1 MAELFATRNMQIAIT
16 VAGILAIVITTVLT
30 TRQMVRQLRLAE
42 TRVKEMDAQL
52 VQSDKLA
59 ALGKMA
65 AGVAHEINNPLA
77 VILQKTGW
85 LQDLLDEDEFQKSAN
100 LDELRTSVKKIE
112 EHVERARKV
121 VHNMLGYAR
130 RMEPR
135 LEDVD
140 VNQTINQ
147 TVDLLDNYARNN
159 NIDIQTDLSPNLPI
173 IAGDQAQLQQVV
185 LNLVNNAIDAIG
197 RDGTISVTSRADKT
211 EIRISV
217 TDSGPGISES
227 VQKKVFDPF
236 FTTKSTGK
244 GTGLGL
250 WISYSIIE
258 KMGGNLALQSRE
270 GQGTTFTIT
279 LPIVQPMKK

>member
-1 MAELFATRNMQIAIT
+1 MQIAIIA
-16 VAGILAIVITTVLT
+16 AGVIAIILTTVFT
-30 TRQMVRQLRLAE
+30 TRLMIRQLVQTE
-42 TRVKEMDAQL
+42 TRMKEMDAQL

-59 ALGKMA
+59 SLGKMA

-85 LQDLLDEDEFQKSAN
+85 LQDLLDEEEFKKSAN
-100 LDELRTSVKKIE
+100 GEEFRASVKKIE

-135 LEDVD
+135 LEDID

-147 TVDLLDNYARNN
+147 TVDILENYARSN
-159 NIDIQTDLSPNLPI
+159 NIDIQTDLADNLPI
-173 IAGDQAQLQQVV
+173 TAGDQAQLQQVI
-185 LNLVNNAIDAIG
+185 LNLINNAIDAIG
-197 RDGTISVTSRADKT
+197 KDGTVSVKSSRDPSKIRVVIADT
-211 EIRISV
+211 
-217 TDSGPGISES
+217 GPGIPES
-227 VQKKVFDPF
+227 MQKKIFDPF

-250 WISYSIIE
+250 WISYNIIE
-258 KMGGNLALQSRE
+258 KMGGSLALQSKE
-270 GQGTTFTIT
+270 GQGAAFTIT
-279 LPIVQPMKK
+279 LPIVQPMQK

>member
-1 MAELFATRNMQIAIT
+1 MAELFATRNMQYAIT
-16 VAGILAIVITTVLT
+16 ALGILAIVVTTVLT
-30 TRQMVRQLRLAE
+30 TRQMIRQLRQAE

-59 ALGKMA
+59 ALGKLA

-85 LQDLLDEDEFQKSAN
+85 LQDLLDEEEFQKSQN
-100 LDELRTSVKKIE
+100 GEEFKNSIQKIE

-147 TVDLLDNYARNN
+147 TVDILENFARNN
-159 NIDIQTDLSPNLPI
+159 NIDIQTDLAESLPI
-173 IAGDQAQLQQVV
+173 IAGDQSQLQQVV

-197 RDGTISVTSRADKT
+197 RDGTIVVRSAADKS
-211 EIRISV
+211 EIRITVS
-217 TDSGPGISES
+217 DSGPGIPDS

-236 FTTKSTGK
+236 FTTKGTGK

-258 KMGGNLALQSRE
+258 KMGGNLSLQSKE
-270 GQGTTFTIT
+270 GQGATFTIT
-279 LPIVQPMKK
+279 LPIVQPTKK